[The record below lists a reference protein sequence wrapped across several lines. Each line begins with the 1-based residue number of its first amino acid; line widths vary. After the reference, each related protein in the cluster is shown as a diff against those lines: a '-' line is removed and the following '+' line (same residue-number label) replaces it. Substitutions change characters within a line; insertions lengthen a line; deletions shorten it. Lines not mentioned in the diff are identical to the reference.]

1 MKRKILLLILTV
13 LLLALSVHAAETV
26 RLDELGLT
34 IEVPEGYYVI
44 TRNMASDDPA
54 LAVFDMDSDQVTE
67 LLEKNDVYLDL
78 MNEDAAFEISMTMTK
93 NQERTMNQ
101 FTEDALESMEASLAE
116 QYESSGLT
124 VHSVQHFTQDST
136 VFFSI
141 YVSGEQNGNPLQL
154 LRYQTVHN
162 YQTVIMDMQYWGSSV
177 PEKYERLAKSMIAS
191 IHFDQVDEVAATVSS
206 DTGENS
212 FSLIEESA
220 AAKQESDSES
230 SSLISQN
237 SGTGTS
243 AAAAAKKKRF
253 PTVPVVLGLIF
264 ACAAAG
270 AAAVF
275 VRKKQKD
282 RTQQSDAPVKSGKPA
297 PRKPKKRS

>member
-177 PEKYERLAKSMIAS
+177 PEKYERLARSMIAS

-282 RTQQSDAPVKSGKPA
+282 RAQQTAAPVKSGKPA